1 LESAVLRIY
10 LSGRITIE
18 AGEHLLGPHNFP
30 GQQGR
35 VAFAYLVGERSRP
48 VSRSEVA
55 DALWP
60 AELPPSWDAAL
71 SAIVSKLRSLLHQLG
86 LDGSSTLS
94 SAAGCYE
101 LRLPPG
107 SWVDLEAAVDGIH
120 EAEAAL
126 KAGDP
131 ARAYGP
137 SAVAHHIARRPF
149 LPGAEGQWIDHR
161 RERLRS
167 VLIRALECRA
177 EVYLWNREYSLAVE
191 AARDAV
197 ALQPFRETGYR
208 LLMRAHAAA
217 GNAAEALRVY
227 ERCRKLISEELGV
240 NPSKQTKAVHSEVL
254 QSL

>member
-1 LESAVLRIY
+1 MLRIY

-18 AGEHLLGPHNFP
+18 TDACLLGPESFP
-30 GQQGR
+30 GRQGR
-35 VAFAYLVGERSRP
+35 VAFAYLVSERSRP
-48 VSRSEVA
+48 VSRAELA
-55 DALWP
+55 EALWP
-60 AELPPSWDAAL
+60 SRLPRAWDAAL
-71 SAIVSKLRSLLHQLG
+71 SAIVSKLRSLLCRAG
-86 LDGSSTLS
+86 LDGSTTLS
-94 SAAGCYE
+94 GAVGCYE
-101 LRLPPG
+101 LRLPAG
-107 SWVDLEAAVDGIH
+107 SWVDLEVATDSIH

-126 KAGDP
+126 TGGDP

-149 LPGAEGQWIDHR
+149 LPGEEGQWVELR
-161 RERLRS
+161 RERLQS
-167 VLIRALECRA
+167 VLVRALECRA

-217 GNAAEALRVY
+217 GNTAEALWVY
-227 ERCRKLISEELGV
+227 ERCRRLIAEELGV
-240 NPSKQTKAVHSEVL
+240 DPSRQTRAVYSELL